1 MEATTAT
8 ATPRPGRPRD
18 ERASQA
24 ILQAALGQLLE
35 RGYGAMSME
44 GVAAAA
50 GVGKPAIYRRYRNK
64 AELATAAIYSILPVI
79 EVPDTG
85 SARRDIH
92 ELATQARPMTEGP
105 FVRLLGTVLAEVDRT
120 PELLQ
125 AFRERIA
132 DPRRKMAKDIMR
144 RGVERGEVR
153 ADLDLEQASEA
164 LIGNVLGRHVS
175 GNEFDDA
182 WFESAIELFWRG
194 IRA

>member
-1 MEATTAT
+1 MEATAAT

-35 RGYGAMSME
+35 RGYGGMSME

-64 AELATAAIYSILPVI
+64 AELAVAAIYSILPVL
-79 EVPDTG
+79 EAPDTG
-85 SARRDIH
+85 STREDIR
-92 ELATQARPMTEGP
+92 ELAVQARPMTQGP
-105 FVRLLGTVLAEVDRT
+105 FVRLLGTVLAEGDRT

-125 AFRERIA
+125 AFRERVA
-132 DPRRKMAKDIMR
+132 DPRRKMGMDIMR
-144 RGVERGEVR
+144 RGIERGDVR
-153 ADLDLEQASEA
+153 AGLDLEQASEA
-164 LIGNVLGRHVS
+164 LIGNALGRHVS